1 MLLSALIYCAV
12 GSPSQCNKTS
22 KENKRQIER
31 KKEIELSLFSY
42 HVITRKSQGI
52 FFFFKKSL
60 LEVLNKFSKIMINKK
75 NTKDQSITENIETE
89 I

>member
-1 MLLSALIYCAV
+1 MLLSALIYFAV

-22 KENKRQIER
+22 KENERQIEW

-42 HVITRKSQGI
+42 HMITRKSQRI
-52 FFFFKKSL
+52 FKKKNL
-60 LEVLNKFSKIMINKK
+60 LEVLSKFSKVMINKK
-75 NTKDQSITENIETE
+75 NTKNQSITENIETK